1 MKKLILLSII
11 TFWFLANSYSQEYS
25 WQKINTDTINGYF
38 DFTDVFFTNENTGWI
53 TTFTAQGQ
61 NNIFKTTDGATSF
74 STQTTPLGETHAIH
88 MLDVN
93 NGYSG
98 GQGGWVY
105 KTNDGGLNWNMLA
118 TMGSLTDISFPFNT
132 DTNNPVGYACGDNGR
147 VWEITSTLTDLNSSS
162 SSTFRG
168 ISAPSIDNV
177 WVCGGNRIYY
187 YNGTDFTSQST
198 PGGFFNDIHF
208 INNMKGWVV
217 GDGGVMGNTTNGGAS
232 WNTQTNP
239 DTLNNS
245 LYDVFFFD
253 SDYGWA
259 VGSDGLILH
268 TTDGGTTWIIE
279 AEGLTTE
286 PLSGVHFSSPTNGYV
301 VGNNK
306 TLLKYGEVSG
316 VGEETLAVAFELFPN
331 PIEDKLQII
340 CPDFKT
346 DNGIIEIISLNGKV
360 ILAKNLSKG
369 DENAEINVSRL
380 ESGMYFCKITIDKRS
395 STKKIIKE

>member
-147 VWEITSTLTDLNSSS
+147 VWEITSTLTDLNSPSAS
-162 SSTFRG
+162 HFAG
-168 ISAPSIDNV
+168 IKQP
-177 WVCGGNRIYY
+177 
-187 YNGTDFTSQST
+187 
-198 PGGFFNDIHF
+198 
-208 INNMKGWVV
+208 
-217 GDGGVMGNTTNGGAS
+217 
-232 WNTQTNP
+232 
-239 DTLNNS
+239 
-245 LYDVFFFD
+245 
-253 SDYGWA
+253 
-259 VGSDGLILH
+259 
-268 TTDGGTTWIIE
+268 
-279 AEGLTTE
+279 
-286 PLSGVHFSSPTNGYV
+286 
-301 VGNNK
+301 
-306 TLLKYGEVSG
+306 
-316 VGEETLAVAFELFPN
+316 
-331 PIEDKLQII
+331 
-340 CPDFKT
+340 
-346 DNGIIEIISLNGKV
+346 
-360 ILAKNLSKG
+360 
-369 DENAEINVSRL
+369 
-380 ESGMYFCKITIDKRS
+380 
-395 STKKIIKE
+395 KIINLQRNKRTYN